1 MAQTKTAQ
9 TKTKRAKPAKKT
21 RASSTDKAKTT
32 RKPARSKAKATKAK
46 SRAKSRVKSAS
57 TQAKAKAKSV
67 QRNSNSSANGIAS
80 DVANGVGDGAKAVR
94 DAVGSAGKEAGHAV
108 SKAKIPLL
116 AGGAAV
122 AGTVGGLV
130 LGASRSGDKVLG
142 VKLPRSK
149 RVKLRSRDFSK
160 AAKEVG
166 RFGENVGEL
175 TTELRRAREGLANG
189 DGKQSSPIEVLLS
202 SLTARHH

>member
-1 MAQTKTAQ
+1 
-9 TKTKRAKPAKKT
+9 
-21 RASSTDKAKTT
+21 
-32 RKPARSKAKATKAK
+32 
-46 SRAKSRVKSAS
+46 
-57 TQAKAKAKSV
+57 
-67 QRNSNSSANGIAS
+67 
-80 DVANGVGDGAKAVR
+80 
-94 DAVGSAGKEAGHAV
+94 
-108 SKAKIPLL
+108 
-116 AGGAAV
+116 V

-142 VKLPRSK
+142 VKLPGSKSK
-149 RVKLRSRDFSK
+149 RVKLRSRDFST

-202 SLTARHH
+202 GLTSRR

>member
-1 MAQTKTAQ
+1 MAQTKT
-9 TKTKRAKPAKKT
+9 KNAKPAKKS
-21 RASSTDKAKTT
+21 RASSSSKAKT
-32 RKPARSKAKATKAK
+32 
-46 SRAKSRVKSAS
+46 
-57 TQAKAKAKSV
+57 AKAKAKTAPRKSGG
-67 QRNSNSSANGIAS
+67 RTATKSRANGAGGQAKS
-80 DVANGVGDGAKAVR
+80 SRSNGVANGAANGVGAGASAVR
-94 DAVGSAGKEAGHAV
+94 DAIGNAGKEAGHAV
-108 SKAKIPLL
+108 SKAKTPLL

-166 RFGENVGEL
+166 RFGGNVAEL
-175 TTELRRAREGLANG
+175 TTELRRAREGLASGN
-189 DGKQSSPIEVLLS
+189 GKQSSPIEVLLS
-202 SLTARHH
+202 SLTSRRR

>member
-1 MAQTKTAQ
+1 MATT
-9 TKTKRAKPAKKT
+9 TTKRAKPAKKS
-21 RASSTDKAKTT
+21 RASSASKAETKAKAKTT
-32 RKPARSKAKATKAK
+32 RKSSGRKAKATKSRANSANSQAK
-46 SRAKSRVKSAS
+46 SSH
-57 TQAKAKAKSV
+57 
-67 QRNSNSSANGIAS
+67 SNGVTNG
-80 DVANGVGDGAKAVR
+80 VANGVGDGAKAVR
-94 DAVGSAGKEAGHAV
+94 DVVGSAGKEAGHAV

-149 RVKLRSRDFSK
+149 RVKLRSRDLSK

-175 TTELRRAREGLANG
+175 TTELKRAREGLANG
-189 DGKQSSPIEVLLS
+189 DAKQSSPIEVLLS
-202 SLTARHH
+202 GLTSRR

>member
-1 MAQTKTAQ
+1 VAE
-9 TKTKRAKPAKKT
+9 
-21 RASSTDKAKTT
+21 
-32 RKPARSKAKATKAK
+32 
-46 SRAKSRVKSAS
+46 
-57 TQAKAKAKSV
+57 
-67 QRNSNSSANGIAS
+67 G
-80 DVANGVGDGAKAVR
+80 VANGVGDGAKAVR
-94 DAVGSAGKEAGHAV
+94 NAVGSAGKEAGHAV

-142 VKLPRSK
+142 IKLPKSK

-189 DGKQSSPIEVLLS
+189 EGKQSSPIEVLLS
-202 SLTARHH
+202 SLTSRHN

>member
-1 MAQTKTAQ
+1 MAQTT
-9 TKTKRAKPAKKT
+9 TKRAKPAKKS
-21 RASSTDKAKTT
+21 RASSTSKAKTTNAKAKTT
-32 RKPARSKAKATKAK
+32 RKSSGRKAKATTSRANGAS
-46 SRAKSRVKSAS
+46 SRAKSSH
-57 TQAKAKAKSV
+57 
-67 QRNSNSSANGIAS
+67 SNGVTNGITS
-80 DVANGVGDGAKAVR
+80 GVGDGAKAVR

-142 VKLPRSK
+142 VKLPKSR
-149 RVKLRSRDFSK
+149 RVKLRSRDLSK

-175 TTELRRAREGLANG
+175 TTELRHAREGLASG

-202 SLTARHH
+202 SLTSRR

>member
-1 MAQTKTAQ
+1 MAQ
-9 TKTKRAKPAKKT
+9 TKTKRAKPATKS
-21 RASSTDKAKTT
+21 RASSTSKVKTTKAKAKTT
-32 RKPARSKAKATKAK
+32 RKSSGRKATATK
-46 SRAKSRVKSAS
+46 SRANGAS
-57 TQAKAKAKSV
+57 SKPRSSQ
-67 QRNSNSSANGIAS
+67 SNGNGVAS

-94 DAVGSAGKEAGHAV
+94 DAVGSAGKEAGHVV

-142 VKLPRSK
+142 IKLPKSK

-175 TTELRRAREGLANG
+175 TTELRRAREGLASG
-189 DGKQSSPIEVLLS
+189 DGKQSSPLEVLLS
-202 SLTARHH
+202 SLTSRHN

>member
-1 MAQTKTAQ
+1 MAQTT
-9 TKTKRAKPAKKT
+9 TKRAKPAKKS
-21 RASSTDKAKTT
+21 RASSTSKAKT
-32 RKPARSKAKATKAK
+32 
-46 SRAKSRVKSAS
+46 
-57 TQAKAKAKSV
+57 KAKAKTA
-67 QRNSNSSANGIAS
+67 RKSSGRKATATKSRANGAS
-80 DVANGVGDGAKAVR
+80 SQAKSSHSNGVAAGVANGVGDGAKAVR
-94 DAVGSAGKEAGHAV
+94 RAVGGAGKEAGHAV
-108 SKAKIPLL
+108 SKAKLPLL

-142 VKLPRSK
+142 IKLPKSK

-175 TTELRRAREGLANG
+175 TTELRRAREGLASG

-202 SLTARHH
+202 SLTSRH

>member
-1 MAQTKTAQ
+1 MAQTKT
-9 TKTKRAKPAKKT
+9 KKAKPAKKS
-21 RASSTDKAKTT
+21 RASSTSKAKTT
-32 RKPARSKAKATKAK
+32 KAKATRKSSGRKATATK
-46 SRAKSRVKSAS
+46 SRANGAS
-57 TQAKAKAKSV
+57 SQAKSSH
-67 QRNSNSSANGIAS
+67 SNGVANG
-80 DVANGVGDGAKAVR
+80 VATGVGDGAKAVR

-108 SKAKIPLL
+108 SKARIPLL

-142 VKLPRSK
+142 IKLPKSK

-189 DGKQSSPIEVLLS
+189 DGKQSSPIEVLLRG
-202 SLTARHH
+202 LTTRR

>member
-1 MAQTKTAQ
+1 MAQTT
-9 TKTKRAKPAKKT
+9 TKRAKPAKKS
-21 RASSTDKAKTT
+21 RASSTSKAKT
-32 RKPARSKAKATKAK
+32 KAKATRKSSGRKATATK
-46 SRAKSRVKSAS
+46 SRANGAGS
-57 TQAKAKAKSV
+57 QAKSSH
-67 QRNSNSSANGIAS
+67 SNGVAEG
-80 DVANGVGDGAKAVR
+80 VANGVGEGAKAVR
-94 DAVGSAGKEAGHAV
+94 HAVGSAGKEAGHAV

-142 VKLPRSK
+142 IKLPKSK
-149 RVKLRSRDFSK
+149 RVKLRSRDLSK

-175 TTELRRAREGLANG
+175 TTELRRAREGLASG

-202 SLTARHH
+202 SLTSRHQ

>member
-1 MAQTKTAQ
+1 MAQ
-9 TKTKRAKPAKKT
+9 TKTKRAKPATKS
-21 RASSTDKAKTT
+21 RASSTSKVKTTKAKAKTT
-32 RKPARSKAKATKAK
+32 RKSSGRKATATK
-46 SRAKSRVKSAS
+46 SRANGAS
-57 TQAKAKAKSV
+57 SKPRSSQ
-67 QRNSNSSANGIAS
+67 SNGNGVAS

-142 VKLPRSK
+142 IKLPKSK

-175 TTELRRAREGLANG
+175 TTELRRAREGLASG

-202 SLTARHH
+202 SLTSRHN

>member
-1 MAQTKTAQ
+1 MAQ
-9 TKTKRAKPAKKT
+9 TKTKRAKPAKRS
-21 RASSTDKAKTT
+21 RASSTSKAKTT
-32 RKPARSKAKATKAK
+32 KAKATRKSSRRKATATK
-46 SRAKSRVKSAS
+46 SRANGAS
-57 TQAKAKAKSV
+57 SQAK
-67 QRNSNSSANGIAS
+67 SSH
-80 DVANGVGDGAKAVR
+80 ANGVTNGVASGVGDSAKAVR

-142 VKLPRSK
+142 VKLPKSK

-175 TTELRRAREGLANG
+175 TTELRRAREGLASGGG

-202 SLTARHH
+202 SLTSRHN

>member
-1 MAQTKTAQ
+1 MAQ
-9 TKTKRAKPAKKT
+9 TKTKRAKPATKS
-21 RASSTDKAKTT
+21 RASSTSKVKTTKAKAKTT
-32 RKPARSKAKATKAK
+32 RKSSGRKATATK
-46 SRAKSRVKSAS
+46 SRANGAS
-57 TQAKAKAKSV
+57 SQAKSSH
-67 QRNSNSSANGIAS
+67 SNGVAEG
-80 DVANGVGDGAKAVR
+80 VANGVGDGAKAVR
-94 DAVGSAGKEAGHAV
+94 NAVGSAGKEAGHAV

-142 VKLPRSK
+142 IKLPKSK

-175 TTELRRAREGLANG
+175 TTELRRAREGLASG

-202 SLTARHH
+202 SLTSRHN

>member
-1 MAQTKTAQ
+1 MAQ
-9 TKTKRAKPAKKT
+9 TKTKRAKSAKKS
-21 RASSTDKAKTT
+21 RASSTTSKAT
-32 RKPARSKAKATKAK
+32 SKAKSRTK
-46 SRAKSRVKSAS
+46 SRAKSASAKPKSS
-57 TQAKAKAKSV
+57 
-67 QRNSNSSANGIAS
+67 QRNGGSNGVAS
-80 DVANGVGDGAKAVR
+80 DVTNGVGDGAKAVR
-94 DAVGSAGKEAGHAV
+94 DAVGSVGKEAGHAV

-142 VKLPRSK
+142 IKLPKSK

-175 TTELRRAREGLANG
+175 TTELRRAREGLASG

-202 SLTARHH
+202 SLTSRHS

>member
-1 MAQTKTAQ
+1 MAQAT
-9 TKTKRAKPAKKT
+9 TKRAKPAKKS
-21 RASSTDKAKTT
+21 RASSTSKAKTKAKAKTT
-32 RKPARSKAKATKAK
+32 RKSSGRKATATK
-46 SRAKSRVKSAS
+46 SRANGAS
-57 TQAKAKAKSV
+57 SQAKSSH
-67 QRNSNSSANGIAS
+67 SNG
-80 DVANGVGDGAKAVR
+80 VANGVGDGAKAVR

-142 VKLPRSK
+142 IKLPKSK

-175 TTELRRAREGLANG
+175 TTELRRAREGLASG

-202 SLTARHH
+202 SLTSRHNN

>member
-1 MAQTKTAQ
+1 MAQTT
-9 TKTKRAKPAKKT
+9 TKRAKPAKKS
-21 RASSTDKAKTT
+21 RASSTSKAKTT
-32 RKPARSKAKATKAK
+32 
-46 SRAKSRVKSAS
+46 
-57 TQAKAKAKSV
+57 KAKAKPTRKPAKAKPTRKPSGSS
-67 QRNSNSSANGIAS
+67 QAKSSHSNGVTNG
-80 DVANGVGDGAKAVR
+80 VANGVGDGAKAVR

-108 SKAKIPLL
+108 SKAKVPLL

-142 VKLPRSK
+142 IKLPKSK

-175 TTELRRAREGLANG
+175 TTELRRAREGLAGG

-202 SLTARHH
+202 SLTSRHS

>member
-1 MAQTKTAQ
+1 MAQTT
-9 TKTKRAKPAKKT
+9 TKRAKAAKKT
-21 RASSTDKAKTT
+21 RASSTAKAKTN
-32 RKPARSKAKATKAK
+32 RKPARSKAKAMKAK
-46 SRAKSRVKSAS
+46 SQAKRRVKS
-57 TQAKAKAKSV
+57 T
-67 QRNSNSSANGIAS
+67 SANG
-80 DVANGVGDGAKAVR
+80 VANGVGDGAKAVR

-108 SKAKIPLL
+108 SKARIPLL

-142 VKLPRSK
+142 IKLPRSK

-160 AAKEVG
+160 AAREVG

-202 SLTARHH
+202 SLTSRNH

>member
-1 MAQTKTAQ
+1 MAQTT
-9 TKTKRAKPAKKT
+9 TKRAKPAKKS
-21 RASSTDKAKTT
+21 RASSTSKAKAKAKTT
-32 RKPARSKAKATKAK
+32 RKSSGRKAAATK
-46 SRAKSRVKSAS
+46 SRANGAS
-57 TQAKAKAKSV
+57 SQAKSSH
-67 QRNSNSSANGIAS
+67 SNGVANG
-80 DVANGVGDGAKAVR
+80 VANGVGDGAKAVR
-94 DAVGSAGKEAGHAV
+94 SAVGSAGKEAGHAV

-142 VKLPRSK
+142 IKLPKSK

-175 TTELRRAREGLANG
+175 TTELRRAREGLASG
-189 DGKQSSPIEVLLS
+189 DGKQTSPIEVLLS
-202 SLTARHH
+202 SLTSRHN

>member
-9 TKTKRAKPAKKT
+9 RKAKRSKPAKKT
-21 RASSTDKAKTT
+21 RASSTAKAKTT

-57 TQAKAKAKSV
+57 TQAKVKAKSV
-67 QRNSNSSANGIAS
+67 QRNGNGVAS

-108 SKAKIPLL
+108 SKARIPLL

-142 VKLPRSK
+142 IKLPRSK

-160 AAKEVG
+160 AAREVG

>member
-1 MAQTKTAQ
+1 MAQ
-9 TKTKRAKPAKKT
+9 TKTKRAKPATKS
-21 RASSTDKAKTT
+21 RASSTSKAKTT
-32 RKPARSKAKATKAK
+32 KAKAKAKATRKSSGRKAKATKSRPNGASSQAK
-46 SRAKSRVKSAS
+46 SSH
-57 TQAKAKAKSV
+57 
-67 QRNSNSSANGIAS
+67 SNGVAEG
-80 DVANGVGDGAKAVR
+80 VANGVGDGAKAVR
-94 DAVGSAGKEAGHAV
+94 HAVGSAGKEAGHAV
-108 SKAKIPLL
+108 SKARIPLL

-175 TTELRRAREGLANG
+175 TTELRRAREGLASG

-202 SLTARHH
+202 SLTSRR

>member
-1 MAQTKTAQ
+1 MAQ
-9 TKTKRAKPAKKT
+9 TKTKRAKPAKKSS
-21 RASSTDKAKTT
+21 ASSVT
-32 RKPARSKAKATKAK
+32 RKTK
-46 SRAKSRVKSAS
+46 SRAKSANSKAAKTRAKSA
-57 TQAKAKAKSV
+57 KSS
-67 QRNSNSSANGIAS
+67 QRNGGSSDLANGAAN
-80 DVANGVGDGAKAVR
+80 VAGEGAKAVR
-94 DAVGSAGKEAGHAV
+94 DAVGSAGKGAGHAV
-108 SKAKIPLL
+108 SKAKLPLL

-142 VKLPRSK
+142 IKLPKSK

-175 TTELRRAREGLANG
+175 TTELRRAREGLASG

-202 SLTARHH
+202 SLTSRHN

>member
-1 MAQTKTAQ
+1 MAQ
-9 TKTKRAKPAKKT
+9 TKTKRAKPATKS
-21 RASSTDKAKTT
+21 RASSTSKAKTT
-32 RKPARSKAKATKAK
+32 KAKAKATRKSSGRKAKATKSQSRANGASSQAK
-46 SRAKSRVKSAS
+46 SSH
-57 TQAKAKAKSV
+57 
-67 QRNSNSSANGIAS
+67 SNGVANG
-80 DVANGVGDGAKAVR
+80 VANGVGDGAKAVR
-94 DAVGSAGKEAGHAV
+94 HAVGSAGKEAGHAV

-142 VKLPRSK
+142 IKLPKSK

-175 TTELRRAREGLANG
+175 TTELRRAREGLASG

-202 SLTARHH
+202 SLTSRH

>member
-1 MAQTKTAQ
+1 MAQ
-9 TKTKRAKPAKKT
+9 TKTKRAKPAKKS
-21 RASSTDKAKTT
+21 RASSTSKAKTTKAKAKTT
-32 RKPARSKAKATKAK
+32 RKSSGRKATATK
-46 SRAKSRVKSAS
+46 SRANGAS
-57 TQAKAKAKSV
+57 SQA
-67 QRNSNSSANGIAS
+67 RSSHANDVANG
-80 DVANGVGDGAKAVR
+80 VANGVGDGAKAVR

-108 SKAKIPLL
+108 SKARIPLL

-142 VKLPRSK
+142 VKLPKSK

-175 TTELRRAREGLANG
+175 TTELRHARQGLANG
-189 DGKQSSPIEVLLS
+189 EGKQSSPIEVLLS
-202 SLTARHH
+202 SLTSRR